1 MARYGI
7 SLGYEKDKCSICKFI
22 KEIRIV
28 YDNEDSKCAKV
39 CDVCLNEQ
47 GNKSVEQILQ
57 MFGEKSSEK
66 NVKIMTS
73 EQLVKSGFDITGK
86 KPELKKKK

>member
-7 SLGYEKDKCSICKFI
+7 SIGYENDKCSICKFI
-22 KEIRIV
+22 KEIRII

-47 GNKSVEQILQ
+47 GDKSVEQIVHKY
-57 MFGEKSSEK
+57 GEKSSEK
-66 NVKIMTS
+66 HVKIMTS
-73 EQLVKSGFDITGK
+73 EQLMKSGFDLTGK

>member
-39 CDVCLNEQ
+39 CDVCLSEQ
-47 GNKSVEQILQ
+47 GDKSVEQILQ
-57 MFGEKSSEK
+57 MYGEKSSEK
-66 NVKIMTS
+66 NVKILSS
-73 EQLVKSGFDITGK
+73 EQMVKSGFDITGV